1 MGRIPME
8 MHAEPRPV
16 APVVALTDIWKS
28 FGAVRA
34 LRGVHLD
41 VMPGETHGLVGDN
54 AAGKS
59 TLMKVL
65 TGVHEPDRGAIEVN
79 GQRVHFSSPHDSRD
93 MGIEMIFQHFALAEN
108 LDIRANIFLGREVER
123 RYLWG
128 LIRFLDTPR
137 MTAETLRVLKSLDLE
152 MDPKLKVRRL
162 SGGQRQV
169 VAIGRA
175 LAFDARLVIMD
186 EPTANLAVGKVEKLL
201 ELTKRLHELGVA
213 VIVISHR
220 LDEIFAVADRITVM
234 RLGRI
239 VGRFRKGEVTQEQIS
254 HLISHGPEDAEE
266 AEA

>member
-1 MGRIPME
+1 MSTTT
-8 MHAEPRPV
+8 EPQPRV
-16 APVVALTDIWKS
+16 PVVALEDIWKT

-34 LRGVHLD
+34 LQGVYFD

-59 TLMKVL
+59 TLMKIL
-65 TGVHEPDRGAIEVN
+65 TGVYEPDRGAIEVN
-79 GQRVHFSSPHDSRD
+79 GKRVHFSSPRESRD

-123 RYLWG
+123 RHLGG
-128 LIRFLDTPR
+128 LIRFLDTRR
-137 MTAETLRVLKSLDLE
+137 MTTETLRILKLLDLE

-201 ELTKRLHELGVA
+201 ELTKRLHQLGVA

-234 RLGRI
+234 RLGGI
-239 VGRFRKGEVTQEQIS
+239 VGRFKKGEVTQEQVS
-254 HLISHGPEDAEE
+254 RLISHGLDGAEE
-266 AEA
+266 VGA